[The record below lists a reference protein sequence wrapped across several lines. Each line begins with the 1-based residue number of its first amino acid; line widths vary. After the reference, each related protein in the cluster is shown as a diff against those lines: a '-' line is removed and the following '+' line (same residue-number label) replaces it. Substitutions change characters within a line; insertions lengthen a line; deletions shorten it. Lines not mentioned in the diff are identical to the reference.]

1 MPNAKSVLR
10 DIVKLRLS
18 DVEKYLSERNV
29 KILATDEALDK
40 LWQDVFTPAD
50 GARSIERYIESV
62 VRTPVSDFVLTGEL
76 QDGDIILIHLFDD
89 KETGVKDFELSLVG
103 TDEYSV
109 EDVQKRIDIKNE
121 KYANSLE
128 NNM

>member
-1 MPNAKSVLR
+1 M
-10 DIVKLRLS
+10 
-18 DVEKYLSERNV
+18 SERNV

-62 VRTPVSDFVLTGEL
+62 VTTPISDFV
-76 QDGDIILIHLFDD
+76 LIHLFDD
-89 KETGVKDFELSLVG
+89 EETGVKDFELSLVG
-103 TDEYSV
+103 TDEYSI

-121 KYANSLE
+121 KYANSLRK
-128 NNM
+128 NN